1 MDKKAKKIE
10 AKHLAGL
17 KKAIASQIPQ
27 KGEKQRLKIAPSKAR
42 ILNMSYPILIEHY
55 ALVQHKRSSLSAIQ
69 RKYVEN
75 RVKYLQDKSIISQAE
90 IDLAMIH
97 IENLIN
103 KEPEKV

>member
-1 MDKKAKKIE
+1 
-10 AKHLAGL
+10 
-17 KKAIASQIPQ
+17 
-27 KGEKQRLKIAPSKAR
+27 
-42 ILNMSYPILIEHY
+42 MSYPILIEHY